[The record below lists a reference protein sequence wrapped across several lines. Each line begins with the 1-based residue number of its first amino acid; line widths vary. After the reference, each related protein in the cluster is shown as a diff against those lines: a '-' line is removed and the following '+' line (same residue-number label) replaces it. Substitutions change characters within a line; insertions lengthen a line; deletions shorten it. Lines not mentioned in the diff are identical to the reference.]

1 MRADRVV
8 AAAAAIT
15 AAGAAGRVAA
25 GRMAACLAFGAILA
39 TAGLTAAGCG
49 RAPRSQDIA
58 AAGHV
63 EATDVHIAAKVGGR
77 LQRFTLQEGDPV
89 RAGQLLAQIDTTD
102 SRLAWQQARADR
114 DQAAAE
120 LDLRVAGSRPEDVA
134 ELAAQASAAQADLEG
149 AQKDLDRMQALL
161 DRGSGTAKSRDDART
176 RRDMTAA
183 RLRAARE
190 AAARARHGSRPQ
202 EIAASRAKVAS
213 ADARLATVAQQI
225 ADAAVISPL
234 SGVATEKVA
243 QQGELV
249 QAGSPL
255 CVVTDLAN
263 AWLTV
268 FVTETDLGHLRLG
281 QPAAVVTDARQRRD
295 GHVTYISSEAEFT
308 PKNVQTRDER
318 VKLVFKVK
326 VGLDNRDGLFKPGMP
341 ATATFAAAP
350 AAGAPPP
357 AGEKP

>member
-1 MRADRVV
+1 MRSDRMVS
-8 AAAAAIT
+8 AARRT
-15 AAGAAGRVAA
+15 
-25 GRMAACLAFGAILA
+25 AACLAVPACLTA
-39 TAGLTAAGCG
+39 AGLTAAGCA
-49 RAPRSQDIA
+49 RAPRSQDIV

-77 LQRFTLQEGDPV
+77 LQRFTLQEGDTV
-89 RAGQLLAQIDTTD
+89 RAGQPLAEIDTTD
-102 SRLAWQQARADR
+102 SRLAQRQAQADR
-114 DQAAAE
+114 GQAAAE
-120 LDLRVAGSRPEDVA
+120 LDLRLAGSRPEDIA

-176 RRDMTAA
+176 RRDMAAA

-190 AAARARHGSRPQ
+190 ALARARHGSRPQ
-202 EIAASRAKVAS
+202 EIAEARAKVAA
-213 ADARLATVAQQI
+213 ADARVATLAQQI
-225 ADAAVISPL
+225 DDATVVSPL

-243 QQGELV
+243 QQGELL

-268 FVTETDLGHLRLG
+268 FVTETDLGRLRLG
-281 QPAAVVTDARQRRD
+281 EPAAVVTDAGQRRD

-350 AAGAPPP
+350 PGTPPP
-357 AGEKP
+357 AGAKP